1 MEPPFYNYD
10 TTGQRGPPVT
20 PMTPSGSA
28 IPPALRVR
36 LYELFVQIEKEFEML
51 YVENVGLQERVDSFN
66 SEQHLQQ
73 QQHLQQRAQQQH
85 HQQQQQQQKRSHGR
99 PSSEHLEPTLTPT
112 PSSASMASLMNT
124 MAANLPKGMSK
135 GIYAH
140 KIRSHT
146 NKLRQQTNRIMSN
159 LKGPPAINC
168 TAPHRRFVGH
178 KDGVWDVS
186 ISRMGLPLIGTA
198 SADHTAIVWGMNSG
212 RPLLQYKG
220 HSGSVNSIRF
230 HPNKELVLTASGDS
244 TAHIWQCAV
253 HLFSENN
260 TPGRM
265 ASSEDELGDTN
276 ESMEMAESFMLDD
289 NQEDYSVLRTPL
301 RSLAGH
307 GGVVI
312 AADWLPGGD
321 HVVTGGWDRLACVWD
336 TNTGQLLHQL
346 TGHDDELTHTAAHPS
361 SRLVVTSSKDST
373 FRLWDFRESIHSVS
387 VFQGHQV
394 F

>member
-1 MEPPFYNYD
+1 
-10 TTGQRGPPVT
+10 
-20 PMTPSGSA
+20 
-28 IPPALRVR
+28 
-36 LYELFVQIEKEFEML
+36 
-51 YVENVGLQERVDSFN
+51 
-66 SEQHLQQ
+66 
-73 QQHLQQRAQQQH
+73 
-85 HQQQQQQQKRSHGR
+85 
-99 PSSEHLEPTLTPT
+99 
-112 PSSASMASLMNT
+112 MASLMNT

-168 TAPHRRFVGH
+168 PVPPVRFTGH
-178 KDGVWDVS
+178 KDGVWEVAVS
-186 ISRMGLPLIGTA
+186 KMGIPVIGTA
-198 SADHTAIVWGMNSG
+198 SADHTAIIWGMHSG
-212 RPLLQYKG
+212 KPLLQYQG
-220 HSGSVNSIRF
+220 HTGSVNSIRF
-230 HPNKELVLTASGDS
+230 HPHKELVLTASGDS

-253 HLFSENN
+253 HLFTENN

-265 ASSEDELGDTN
+265 GSSEDELADPGEAVDLT
-276 ESMEMAESFMLDD
+276 ESLILDD
-289 NQEDYSVLRTPL
+289 KTEDYSVLRTPL
-301 RSLAGH
+301 RSLSGH
-307 GGVVI
+307 AGVVI

-321 HVVTGGWDRLACVWD
+321 HAVTAGWDRLACIWD

-346 TGHDDELTHTAAHPS
+346 TGHDDELTHTAAHPT

-394 F
+394 SWIIPIDPKSLQ